1 MSTLRLVMGNKNYSS
16 WSVRPWLL
24 MKQAGIP
31 FEEEQIWLDSPDTVP
46 CIAKY
51 SPSGRVPVL
60 IDGDIAVWD
69 SLAICE
75 YLAEKFPD
83 RGLWP
88 AAAGAR
94 ARARAIA
101 AEMHSGFMALRE
113 SMPMNIR
120 NRHPGAGRNAA
131 VETDI
136 ARVSAIWSECVG
148 ASGGPFLF
156 GDFGIADAM
165 FAPVVFRFQTYGVVV
180 RGSAQDYARSM
191 LASTALAELARLA
204 AAEGHALA
212 KYDSIYA

>member
-1 MSTLRLVMGNKNYSS
+1 MSILRLVIGNKNYSS
-16 WSVRPWLL
+16 WSIRPWLL
-24 MKQAGIP
+24 MKQAGIS
-31 FEEEQIWLDSPDTVP
+31 FEEEQLWLGSPDTVP
-46 CIAKY
+46 SIAKY

-60 IDGDIAVWD
+60 IDGDIVVWD

-88 AAAGAR
+88 AATEAR

-120 NRHPGAGRNAA
+120 TRLPGAGRNAA

-136 ARVSAIWSECVG
+136 ARVTAIWSECVG

-156 GDFGIADAM
+156 GTFGIADAM
-165 FAPVVFRFQTYGVVV
+165 YAPVVFRFQTYGVAL
-180 RGSAQDYARSM
+180 RGSVQEYARSM
-191 LASTALAELARLA
+191 LASTALTELARQA
-204 AAEGHALA
+204 AAEGHALT